1 MKEQM
6 NLYKDMTVC
15 LSQQEIDRI
24 YYRQQRIYWEADFI
38 NRCLE
43 RREAET
49 GLCNLN
55 YKTLPDDTFLL
66 DTAYEI
72 YQKKED
78 CNISYND
85 ILDAVIDEIES
96 GISKGMYQK
105 DAGHP
110 DPEKIILIMDEK
122 ELIRVFCQS
131 PEAHVLIAEI
141 DRFAAS
147 QESLDAILEQTAA
160 IPGFYPASLSE
171 AASPSDITEAMQDA
185 KKPTPR
191 VSVVIEDGI
200 ISAVFSSDPNIQIEI
215 TELDKD
221 YATSEQRDAVY
232 MELQN
237 DPELISCDHVLSV
250 PGYGESTG
258 LEEDE

>member
-6 NLYKDMTVC
+6 NQDMTVC

-43 RREAET
+43 RRTEET

-55 YKTLPDDTFLL
+55 YETLPNDTALL
-66 DTAYEI
+66 DTAYEM

-78 CNISYND
+78 CNIAYNNT
-85 ILDAVIDEIES
+85 LDAVIDEIES

-105 DAGHP
+105 TAGHP
-110 DPEKIILIMDEK
+110 NPERIILLMDEK
-122 ELIRVFCQS
+122 EVIRVLCQS

-141 DRFAAS
+141 DRFATS
-147 QESLDAILEQTAA
+147 QETLDAILAQAA
-160 IPGFYPASLSE
+160 SFPGFYPASLSE
-171 AASPSDITEAMQDA
+171 AASPSDITEAIQDS
-185 KKPTPR
+185 KKPAPR
-191 VSVVIEDGI
+191 VSVVIEGGI
-200 ISAVFSSDPNIQIEI
+200 ISAVFSSDPNIQVEI
-215 TELDKD
+215 TELDEN
-221 YATSEQRDAVY
+221 YATSEQRNAVY
-232 MELQN
+232 IELQN
-237 DPELISCDHVLSV
+237 DPELISCDYILSI
-250 PGYGESTG
+250 PGYGESMG

>member
-6 NLYKDMTVC
+6 NQDMTVC

-49 GLCNLN
+49 GLCNLD
-55 YKTLPDDTFLL
+55 YDTLPDNTFLL

-85 ILDAVIDEIES
+85 TLDTVIDEIES

-110 DPEKIILIMDEK
+110 DPEKIILLMDEK
-122 ELIRVFCQS
+122 EVVRVLCQS

-147 QESLDAILEQTAA
+147 QETLDAILAQIAS
-160 IPGFYPASLSE
+160 IPGFYPANLSE
-171 AASPSDITEAMQDA
+171 AASPGDITAAMQDA
-185 KKPTPR
+185 QKTDPR
-191 VSVVIEDGI
+191 VAVVIDNGI
-200 ISAVFSSDPNIQIEI
+200 VSCVKSTDPSILVEI

-221 YATSEQRDAVY
+221 YASFEEINRVYDAISKDPDLQDCLY
-232 MELQN
+232 HME
-237 DPELISCDHVLSV
+237 I
-250 PGYGESTG
+250 PGYETEKTQ
-258 LEEDE
+258 EEDE

>member
-6 NLYKDMTVC
+6 NQDMTVC
-15 LSQQEIDRI
+15 LLQQEIDRI

-55 YKTLPDDTFLL
+55 YDTLPDDTFLL

-78 CNISYND
+78 CNTAYND
-85 ILDAVIDEIES
+85 TLDAVIDEIES
-96 GISKGMYQK
+96 GISRGMYQK
-105 DAGHP
+105 AAGHP
-110 DPEKIILIMDEK
+110 DPEKIILLLDEK
-122 ELIRVFCQS
+122 EVVRVLCQS
-131 PEAHVLIAEI
+131 PQAHVLIAEI

-147 QESLDAILEQTAA
+147 QESLDAILAQTAS

-171 AASPSDITEAMQDA
+171 AASPGDITAAMQDA
-185 KKPTPR
+185 KKTNTR
-191 VSVVIEDGI
+191 ITVVIDNGI
-200 ISAVFSSDPNIQIEI
+200 VSCVKSTDPSILVEI
-215 TELDKD
+215 TELDKNCASFKEISRV
-221 YATSEQRDAVY
+221 YDAISKDPD
-232 MELQN
+232 LQ
-237 DPELISCDHVLSV
+237 DCLYHIEI
-250 PGYGESTG
+250 PGYETEETR
-258 LEEDE
+258 EEDE

>member
-6 NLYKDMTVC
+6 NQDMTVC

-43 RREAET
+43 RRAEET

-55 YKTLPDDTFLL
+55 YETLPDDSALL
-66 DTAYEI
+66 DTAYEM

-78 CNISYND
+78 CNIAYND
-85 ILDAVIDEIES
+85 TLDTVIDEIES

-105 DAGHP
+105 TAGHP
-110 DPEKIILIMDEK
+110 VPEKIILLMDEK
-122 ELIRVFCQS
+122 EVVRVLCQS

-147 QESLDAILEQTAA
+147 QETLDAILAQTASM
-160 IPGFYPASLSE
+160 PGFYPASLSE
-171 AASPSDITEAMQDA
+171 AANPGDITAAMQDA
-185 KKPTPR
+185 PKRDPR
-191 VSVVIEDGI
+191 VAVVIDNGI
-200 ISAVFSSDPNIQIEI
+200 ISCVKSTDPSILVEI

-221 YATSEQRDAVY
+221 YASFEEINRVY
-232 MELQN
+232 DTIAKDPDLQDCLYHME
-237 DPELISCDHVLSV
+237 I
-250 PGYGESTG
+250 PGYETEETQ
-258 LEEDE
+258 EEDE